1 MDGWEAHDGGAGN
14 WTQALWKS
22 RRHSQPLRHLSS
34 PGDYI
39 WKLTICF
46 SWLITLVL
54 CTTPPVKE
62 RDSVFL
68 FLTHGIS
75 VLGENVEF
83 YCSLSFSLRMGLE
96 SVSSRFRH
104 YSGGSHRGRTAS
116 FPQAF
121 PSPSTFA
128 YPHSLP
134 QHRHYPWVSPQSL
147 YFLFVCLFVWD
158 IVSCSPGCTKTFCV
172 AEDSL
177 ELQLFLLPSS
187 GAGITDYVTI
197 ANL

>member
-1 MDGWEAHDGGAGN
+1 
-14 WTQALWKS
+14 
-22 RRHSQPLRHLSS
+22 
-34 PGDYI
+34 
-39 WKLTICF
+39 
-46 SWLITLVL
+46 
-54 CTTPPVKE
+54 VKE

-158 IVSCSPGCTKTFCV
+158 KVFYSSCFKLPVRLKPTLNTDPPASTFCV
-172 AEDSL
+172 ESTGL
-177 ELQLFLLPSS
+177 HCHIWLYCLVLILWL
-187 GAGITDYVTI
+187 
-197 ANL
+197 NR